1 MPVPDPWFSAVIAE
15 GLQRLAAMHLVGTPT
30 DAGLDLACAVWIDT
44 LWYRR
49 AWHPDP
55 DAGRLRRAFAA
66 LSGSARRWPAPAELL
81 DNTRRGQAII
91 DRWRVILPLAAIS
104 RFDVDAGLTAE
115 ISLRAW
121 IQLARESLPAPA
133 PLPE

>member
-1 MPVPDPWFSAVIAE
+1 MPVPDPWFSRVIAE

-49 AWHPDP
+49 AWHQDP
-55 DAGRLRRAFAA
+55 DAARLRRAFAA

-81 DNTRRGQAII
+81 DHLPARPQPLALPKPDRTPVGQAH
-91 DRWRVILPLAAIS
+91 LAVMKRLIA
-104 RFDVDAGLTAE
+104 
-115 ISLRAW
+115 RA
-121 IQLARESLPAPA
+121 LK
-133 PLPE
+133 PLPGTTPRSKQP

>member
-49 AWHPDP
+49 AWHQDP
-55 DAGRLRRAFAA
+55 DAARLRRAFAA

-81 DNTRRGQAII
+81 DHLPAKPQPLALPQPDRTPVGQAH
-91 DRWRVILPLAAIS
+91 LAVMKRLIA
-104 RFDVDAGLTAE
+104 
-115 ISLRAW
+115 RA
-121 IQLARESLPAPA
+121 LK
-133 PLPE
+133 PLPGTTPRSNQP

>member
-49 AWHPDP
+49 AWHQDP

-66 LSGSARRWPAPAELL
+66 LSGSARRWPAPADLL
-81 DNTRRGQAII
+81 DH
-91 DRWRVILPLAAIS
+91 LPAKPQPPA
-104 RFDVDAGLTAE
+104 
-115 ISLRAW
+115 
-121 IQLARESLPAPA
+121 LPAPPRGRTGA
-133 PLPE
+133 AHLQAMKDLIARATKTLPGTTPRSQ

>member
-49 AWHPDP
+49 AWPPAP
-55 DAGRLRRAFAA
+55 DATRLRRPFLAPAGA
-66 LSGSARRWPAPAELL
+66 ARRWPTPADLL
-81 DNTRRGQAII
+81 DH
-91 DRWRVILPLAAIS
+91 LPAKPQPPA
-104 RFDVDAGLTAE
+104 
-115 ISLRAW
+115 
-121 IQLARESLPAPA
+121 LPAPPRGRTGA
-133 PLPE
+133 AHLQAMKDLIARATKTLPGTTPRSKQP

>member
-1 MPVPDPWFSAVIAE
+1 VIAE

-55 DAGRLRRAFAA
+55 DAARLRRAFAA
-66 LSGSARRWPAPAELL
+66 LACSARRWPAPAELL
-81 DNTRRGQAII
+81 DHLPAKPQPLALPQPDRTPVGQAH
-91 DRWRVILPLAAIS
+91 LAVMKRLIA
-104 RFDVDAGLTAE
+104 
-115 ISLRAW
+115 RA
-121 IQLARESLPAPA
+121 LK
-133 PLPE
+133 PLPGTRPRAPWRT

>member
-1 MPVPDPWFSAVIAE
+1 MPVPDPWFSAVIAA

-55 DAGRLRRAFAA
+55 DAARLRRAFLALAA
-66 LSGSARRWPAPAELL
+66 SARRWPAPAELL
-81 DNTRRGQAII
+81 DH
-91 DRWRVILPLAAIS
+91 LPAKPQPPA
-104 RFDVDAGLTAE
+104 
-115 ISLRAW
+115 
-121 IQLARESLPAPA
+121 LPAPPRGRTGA
-133 PLPE
+133 AHLQVMKDLIARATKTLPGTTPRSKQP

>member
-49 AWHPDP
+49 AWHQDP

-66 LSGSARRWPAPAELL
+66 LSGSARRWPAPADLL
-81 DNTRRGQAII
+81 DH
-91 DRWRVILPLAAIS
+91 LPAKPQPPA
-104 RFDVDAGLTAE
+104 
-115 ISLRAW
+115 
-121 IQLARESLPAPA
+121 LPAPPRGRTGA
-133 PLPE
+133 AHLQAMKDLIARATKTLPGTTPRSKQP

>member
-49 AWHPDP
+49 AWQPDP
-55 DAGRLRRAFAA
+55 DAARLRRAFAA

-81 DNTRRGQAII
+81 DH
-91 DRWRVILPLAAIS
+91 LPAKPQPPA
-104 RFDVDAGLTAE
+104 
-115 ISLRAW
+115 
-121 IQLARESLPAPA
+121 LPAPPRGRTGA
-133 PLPE
+133 AHLQAMKDLIARATKTLPGTTPRSKQP

>member
-1 MPVPDPWFSAVIAE
+1 MPVPDPWFSRVIAE

-49 AWHPDP
+49 AWQPDP
-55 DAGRLRRAFAA
+55 DAARLRRAFAA

-81 DNTRRGQAII
+81 DHLPAKPQPLALPPPDRTPVGQAH
-91 DRWRVILPLAAIS
+91 LAVMKRLIA
-104 RFDVDAGLTAE
+104 
-115 ISLRAW
+115 RA
-121 IQLARESLPAPA
+121 LK
-133 PLPE
+133 PLPGTTPRSKQP

>member
-1 MPVPDPWFSAVIAE
+1 MPVPAPWFSNVIAA

-49 AWHPDP
+49 DWHQDP
-55 DAGRLRRAFAA
+55 DAARLRRAFAA

-81 DNTRRGQAII
+81 DHLPARPQRPALPKPDRTPVGQAH
-91 DRWRVILPLAAIS
+91 LAVMKRLIA
-104 RFDVDAGLTAE
+104 
-115 ISLRAW
+115 RAHK
-121 IQLARESLPAPA
+121 
-133 PLPE
+133 PLPGTRPRSKQP

>member
-49 AWHPDP
+49 AWQPDP
-55 DAGRLRRAFAA
+55 DAARLRRAFAA
-66 LSGSARRWPAPAELL
+66 PAGAARRWPTPADLL
-81 DNTRRGQAII
+81 DH
-91 DRWRVILPLAAIS
+91 LPAKPQPPA
-104 RFDVDAGLTAE
+104 
-115 ISLRAW
+115 
-121 IQLARESLPAPA
+121 LPAPPRGRTGA
-133 PLPE
+133 AHLQAMKDLIARATKTLPGTTPRSKQP

>member
-49 AWHPDP
+49 GSA
-55 DAGRLRRAFAA
+55 
-66 LSGSARRWPAPAELL
+66 SGSTHAHRPPA
-81 DNTRRGQAII
+81 
-91 DRWRVILPLAAIS
+91 
-104 RFDVDAGLTAE
+104 
-115 ISLRAW
+115 
-121 IQLARESLPAPA
+121 
-133 PLPE
+133 

>member
-1 MPVPDPWFSAVIAE
+1 MPVPDPWFSRVIAE

-66 LSGSARRWPAPAELL
+66 LSGSARRWPAPADLL
-81 DNTRRGQAII
+81 DH
-91 DRWRVILPLAAIS
+91 LPAKPQPPA
-104 RFDVDAGLTAE
+104 
-115 ISLRAW
+115 
-121 IQLARESLPAPA
+121 LPAPPRGRTGA
-133 PLPE
+133 AHLQVMKDLIARATKTLPGTTPRSQ

>member
-49 AWHPDP
+49 AWHQDP
-55 DAGRLRRAFAA
+55 DAARLRRAFAA
-66 LSGSARRWPAPAELL
+66 LSGSARRWLAPAELL
-81 DNTRRGQAII
+81 DHLPARPQPLALPQPDRTPVGQAH
-91 DRWRVILPLAAIS
+91 LAVMKRLIA
-104 RFDVDAGLTAE
+104 
-115 ISLRAW
+115 RA
-121 IQLARESLPAPA
+121 LK
-133 PLPE
+133 PLPGTTPRSKQP